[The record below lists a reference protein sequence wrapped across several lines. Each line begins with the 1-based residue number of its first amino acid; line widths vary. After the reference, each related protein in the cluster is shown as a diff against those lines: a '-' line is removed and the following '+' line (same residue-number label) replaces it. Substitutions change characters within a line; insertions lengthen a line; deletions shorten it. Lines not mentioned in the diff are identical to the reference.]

1 MCVDSGLGY
10 WGKTPEREKMVR
22 KTQTKK
28 AGDEPGYCVKNGLLK
43 IPEKPKAVPITAK
56 VSEPEKIK
64 LAHDLNGKKPV
75 KQKKPLQ
82 HSVPPISNVM
92 LPKSDKKSYW
102 STPEGKARAKQMS
115 EDMKKHG
122 KLITRTKG
130 K

>member
-1 MCVDSGLGY
+1 MVK
-10 WGKTPEREKMVR
+10 KTQ
-22 KTQTKK
+22 TQTKK
-28 AGDEPGYCVKNGLLK
+28 AGDEPGYCMKNGLLK
-43 IPEKPKAVPITAK
+43 VPEKPKAVPVTAK
-56 VSEPEKIK
+56 VPEKEKIK
-64 LAHDLNGKKPV
+64 LAHDLNGNKLF
-75 KQKKPLQ
+75 KQKKPVQ
-82 HSVPPISNVM
+82 KFITPTPSVS

>member
-1 MCVDSGLGY
+1 MA
-10 WGKTPEREKMVR
+10 K

-43 IPEKPKAVPITAK
+43 IPEKSKAVPVNAK
-56 VSEPEKIK
+56 VPETEKIK
-64 LAHDLNGKKPV
+64 LTHDLNGKKPV
-75 KQKKPLQ
+75 KQKKPGMA
-82 HSVPPISNVM
+82 ISNVI

-102 STPEGKARAKQMS
+102 SSPEGKARARQMS

>member
-1 MCVDSGLGY
+1 
-10 WGKTPEREKMVR
+10 MV
-22 KTQTKK
+22 KKIQTQTKK
-28 AGDEPGYCVKNGLLK
+28 AGDETGY
-43 IPEKPKAVPITAK
+43 
-56 VSEPEKIK
+56 
-64 LAHDLNGKKPV
+64 LNGKIPV
-75 KQKKPLQ
+75 KQKKPVQ
-82 HSVPPISNVM
+82 QSVTPISNVM

>member
-1 MCVDSGLGY
+1 MVK
-10 WGKTPEREKMVR
+10 KTQI
-22 KTQTKK
+22 QTKK
-28 AGDEPGYCVKNGLLK
+28 AGY
-43 IPEKPKAVPITAK
+43 
-56 VSEPEKIK
+56 
-64 LAHDLNGKKPV
+64 KPV
-75 KQKKPLQ
+75 KQKKPVTSTL
-82 HSVPPISNVM
+82 SVV

>member
-1 MCVDSGLGY
+1 MFVDSRFGY
-10 WGKTPEREKMVR
+10 WGKTPEHEKMV
-22 KTQTKK
+22 KKTQTQTKK
-28 AGDEPGYCVKNGLLK
+28 AEDEPGYCVKNGLLK
-43 IPEKPKAVPITAK
+43 IPEKSKAVPVTAK
-56 VSEPEKIK
+56 VPEKEKIK
-64 LAHDLNGKKPV
+64 LAHDLNGNKLF
-75 KQKKPLQ
+75 KQKKP
-82 HSVPPISNVM
+82 VTPISIVM

>member
-1 MCVDSGLGY
+1 
-10 WGKTPEREKMVR
+10 MVK

-28 AGDEPGYCVKNGLLK
+28 AGEEPGYCVKNGLLK
-43 IPEKPKAVPITAK
+43 ITEKQKAVPVTAK
-56 VSEPEKIK
+56 ISEPEKIK

-75 KQKKPLQ
+75 KQKKPET
-82 HSVPPISNVM
+82 PISNVM

-122 KLITRTKG
+122 KLIIRTKG

>member
-1 MCVDSGLGY
+1 
-10 WGKTPEREKMVR
+10 MVK

-43 IPEKPKAVPITAK
+43 IPEKPKAVPISTK
-56 VSEPEKIK
+56 VPEPEKVK
-64 LAHDLNGKKPV
+64 LAHDLNGKKPL
-75 KQKKPLQ
+75 KQKKPIQ
-82 HSVPPISNVM
+82 KIKMPISSVM
-92 LPKSDKKSYW
+92 LPKSEKKSYW
-102 STPEGKARAKQMS
+102 QTPEGKTRAKQMS